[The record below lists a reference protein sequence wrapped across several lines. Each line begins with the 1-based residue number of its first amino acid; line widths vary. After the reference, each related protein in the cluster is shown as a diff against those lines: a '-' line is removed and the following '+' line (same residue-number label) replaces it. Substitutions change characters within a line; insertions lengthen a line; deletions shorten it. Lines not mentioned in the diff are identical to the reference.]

1 MKLII
6 FAIDMDV
13 DKYIRAVRKYL
24 KEEKRI
30 MKVDDLAIELLRHNL
45 ETLEKI
51 NQQLVKGVT
60 ATDRYGNTIPSPFLR
75 VKNDIE
81 ARIESAI
88 KHLGLS
94 PAARKRLAVETGDE
108 ESLLERFMDKSSSD
122 EFNLPNQLDLF
133 DPDDYQ

>member
-1 MKLII
+1 
-6 FAIDMDV
+6 MDV

-30 MKVDDLAIELLRHNL
+30 MKVDDLAIDLLRQNL

-51 NQQLVKGVT
+51 NQQLAKGVT
-60 ATDRYGNTIPSPFLR
+60 AVDRYGNTIPSPFLR
-75 VKNDIE
+75 AKNDIE
-81 ARIESAI
+81 AKIESAI

-108 ESLLERFMDKSSSD
+108 KSPLEQFMDNSSSD
-122 EFNLPNQLDLF
+122 EFNLHNQLDLF

>member
-1 MKLII
+1 
-6 FAIDMDV
+6 MDV

-30 MKVDDLAIELLRHNL
+30 MKVDDLAIELLRQNL

-75 VKNDIE
+75 AKNDIE
-81 ARIESAI
+81 AKIESAI

-108 ESLLERFMDKSSSD
+108 ESPLERFMDKSSSD

>member
-1 MKLII
+1 
-6 FAIDMDV
+6 MDV

-30 MKVDDLAIELLRHNL
+30 MKVDDLAIDLLRQNL

-51 NQQLVKGVT
+51 NQQLEKGVT
-60 ATDRYGNTIPSPFLR
+60 AVDRYGNTIPSPFLR
-75 VKNDIE
+75 AKNDIE
-81 ARIESAI
+81 AKIESAI

-108 ESLLERFMDKSSSD
+108 KSPLEQFMDNSSSD

>member
-1 MKLII
+1 
-6 FAIDMDV
+6 MDV

-30 MKVDDLAIELLRHNL
+30 MKVDDLAIDLLRQNL

-51 NQQLVKGVT
+51 NKQLEKGVT
-60 ATDRYGNTIPSPFLR
+60 AVDRYGNTIPSPFLR
-75 VKNDIE
+75 AKNDIE
-81 ARIESAI
+81 AKIESAI

-108 ESLLERFMDKSSSD
+108 KSPLEQFMDNSSSD

>member
-1 MKLII
+1 
-6 FAIDMDV
+6 MDV

-30 MKVDDLAIELLRHNL
+30 MKVDDLAIDLLRQNL
-45 ETLEKI
+45 ETLAKI
-51 NQQLVKGVT
+51 NQQLAKGVT
-60 ATDRYGNTIPSPFLR
+60 AVDRYGNTIPSPFLR
-75 VKNDIE
+75 AKNDIE
-81 ARIESAI
+81 AKIESAI

-108 ESLLERFMDKSSSD
+108 KSPLEQFMDNSSSD

>member
-1 MKLII
+1 
-6 FAIDMDV
+6 MDV

-30 MKVDDLAIELLRHNL
+30 MKVDDLAIDLLRQNL

-51 NQQLVKGVT
+51 NQQLKKGVT
-60 ATDRYGNTIPSPFLR
+60 AVDRYGNTIPSPFLR
-75 VKNDIE
+75 AKNDIE
-81 ARIESAI
+81 AKIESAI

-108 ESLLERFMDKSSSD
+108 KSPLEQFMDNSSSD

>member
-1 MKLII
+1 
-6 FAIDMDV
+6 MDI

-30 MKVDDLAIELLRHNL
+30 MKVDDLAIDLLRQNL

-51 NQQLVKGVT
+51 NQQLAEDVT
-60 ATDRYGNTIPSPFLR
+60 AVDRYGNTIPSPFLR
-75 VKNDIE
+75 AKNDIE
-81 ARIESAI
+81 AKIESAI

-108 ESLLERFMDKSSSD
+108 KSPLEQFMDNSSSD